1 MSQSARTE
9 AEKGATTQQVLEAVQ
24 DLHSQ
29 QQIVT
34 RETLAAVTGL
44 KLMIVDDRLK
54 VLVAREQ
61 VARVERGVFV
71 PVTQHPAARL
81 ISKMVLPDG
90 TVKIDIGDDVTLTL
104 TPRENRL
111 LGELMAGAG
120 NQLAAIELGNQ
131 AALLNA
137 QLSGKVHRLER
148 QLQALHARV
157 DPDQMPLALG

>member
-71 PVTQHPAARL
+71 PVTQHPEARL

-90 TVKIDIGDDVTLTL
+90 TVKIDIGDDHTLTL

-120 NQLAAIELGNQ
+120 HQLATIELGNQ

-137 QLSGKVHRLER
+137 HLTVKLHRLER
-148 QLQALHARV
+148 EVQALRMKV
-157 DPDQMPLALG
+157 DPDQLAMPM